1 MNAVPEPLSPPS
13 RSSMPIA
20 ITEPLL
26 ISNAAIAP
34 DPDSVPVLT
43 AVSPD
48 AGTPPALPEPLVSIQ
63 SVGLVTSL
71 VPPIHAQVE
80 ADIALEVPVSL

>member
-1 MNAVPEPLSPPS
+1 
-13 RSSMPIA
+13 MPIA

-26 ISNAAIAP
+26 TSTAEIVP

-43 AVSPD
+43 AVSPA
-48 AGTPPALPEPLVSIQ
+48 AGMPPGLPGPLIKNQ

-80 ADIALEVPVSL
+80 ADIAFLFQFLFDTQL